1 MWARRGK
8 KQKRKIR
15 IILVLAILVVKCAC
29 FHNNI
34 ERIIISVRKLGRQQK
49 QQHMGIL
56 NFKFK
61 RPLVR
66 GKKTKNVSH
75 IIYM

>member
-1 MWARRGK
+1 MSTEIILFMWARRGK

-49 QQHMGIL
+49 KDSAQKG
-56 NFKFK
+56 
-61 RPLVR
+61 
-66 GKKTKNVSH
+66 
-75 IIYM
+75 